1 LNTTRESQVAVTNV
15 KQHIR
20 YGIERVERFGHEA
33 QTKLTLKE
41 IKRIFSSWRL
51 WIFVAS
57 YVLVSLFKNRD
68 SFKQKLTKLAA

>member
-1 LNTTRESQVAVTNV
+1 MTNT

-33 QTKLTLKE
+33 QTKLTFKE

-57 YVLVSLFKNRD
+57 YV
-68 SFKQKLTKLAA
+68 

>member
-1 LNTTRESQVAVTNV
+1 MIDFGTTEANHQ
-15 KQHIR
+15 QHIR
-20 YGIERVERFGHEA
+20 YSIERVERFGHEA

-57 YVLVSLFKNRD
+57 YV
-68 SFKQKLTKLAA
+68 

>member
-1 LNTTRESQVAVTNV
+1 MTNT

-57 YVLVSLFKNRD
+57 YVQVFSTENWEVLR
-68 SFKQKLTKLAA
+68 QKLTNITA

>member
-1 LNTTRESQVAVTNV
+1 MTLDSEVAVTNA

-33 QTKLTLKE
+33 QNKLTFKE

-57 YVLVSLFKNRD
+57 YV
-68 SFKQKLTKLAA
+68 